1 MGIVREIGVLYCSF
15 GDTYTAQAQPS
26 AKNIDWNAIYC
37 ECNHDIYHL
46 IRDYVKGVR
55 FMKPKEKEKILQKST
70 SEISVD
76 FKEQTPKVE
85 IHSPK
90 PDPLYE
96 KALLSRD
103 NKNTSEYALNTT
115 TWD

>member
-1 MGIVREIGVLYCSF
+1 
-15 GDTYTAQAQPS
+15 
-26 AKNIDWNAIYC
+26 
-37 ECNHDIYHL
+37 
-46 IRDYVKGVR
+46 
-55 FMKPKEKEKILQKST
+55 MKPKEKEKILQKST

-96 KALLSRD
+96 KAFLSDR
-103 NKNTSEYALNTT
+103 KSTRLNSSHI
-115 TWD
+115 